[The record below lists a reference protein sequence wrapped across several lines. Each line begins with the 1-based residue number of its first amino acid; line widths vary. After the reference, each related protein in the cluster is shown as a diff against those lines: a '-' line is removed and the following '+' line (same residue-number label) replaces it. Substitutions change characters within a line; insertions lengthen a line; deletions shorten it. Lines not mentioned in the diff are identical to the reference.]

1 MTSMLVCYN
10 RRSMNTDRLKRHVKI
25 VCTLGPASNSPE
37 IIGKMLQGGMDVARL
52 NLSYGTL
59 EEHRQTVATVRS
71 VSQKMELPTAILLD
85 CPGRKR
91 RTGDTKAVFGD
102 HLQFARDNQIDF
114 IALSFITSTQQV
126 EEVKSL
132 LKEMSVGIPII
143 TKIEKGE
150 ALAVSG
156 PIIDVSDG
164 VMVARGDLGLQI
176 SIEKVP
182 LAQKKIIREAN
193 QRGKPVI
200 TATEMLESMVKSA
213 TPTRAEAT
221 DVANAVLDGTDA
233 VMLSEETSIG
243 KYPVEA
249 VEMMVKIILEA
260 ETVFPHDEVLR
271 ESHVENLNEID
282 DATALAACQIAHQ
295 IDAKAIVA
303 LTAGGTTALR
313 VAKHRPSQPILAV
326 TLADTIMRQLNLVWG
341 VYPLRKSAPAN
352 LEEWLETARITA
364 LETGVAKTGD
374 VIVLTAGLPLGVAG
388 STNLVKVH
396 RI

>member
-1 MTSMLVCYN
+1 
-10 RRSMNTDRLKRHVKI
+10 MNTDRLKRHVKI
-25 VCTLGPASNSPE
+25 VCTLGPASNTTE
-37 IIGKMLQGGMDVARL
+37 IIEKMLLSGMDIARL
-52 NLSYGTL
+52 NLSYGTF
-59 EEHRQTVATVRS
+59 EEHRQTVAMVRAAAR
-71 VSQKMELPTAILLD
+71 KLNLPTAVLLD

-102 HLQFARDNQIDF
+102 HLRFAEDNQIDYV
-114 IALSFITSTQQV
+114 ALSFITSTQQV

-132 LKEMSVGIPII
+132 TKEMNINIPIVA
-143 TKIEKGE
+143 KIEKGE

-156 PIIDVSDG
+156 SIIDISDG

-200 TATEMLESMVKSA
+200 TATEMLESMVKSP

-243 KYPVEA
+243 QYPVEA
-249 VEMMVKIILEA
+249 IQMMSKIIFEA
-260 ETVFPHDEVLR
+260 ETVLPHDKVFYEPQGNFVSEV
-271 ESHVENLNEID
+271 D
-282 DATALAACQIAHQ
+282 DATARAACQIASQ
-295 IDAKAIVA
+295 IDAKAIIA

-313 VAKHRPSQPILAV
+313 VAKHRPGQPILAV
-326 TLADTIMRQLNLVWG
+326 TLSETVMRQLNLVWG
-341 VYPLRKSAPAN
+341 VYPLQKTSPAN
-352 LEEWLETARITA
+352 LEEWLEVARQTA
-364 LETGVAKTGD
+364 LETGLATAGD
-374 VIVLTAGLPLGVAG
+374 VIVVTAGLPLGVPG
-388 STNLVKVH
+388 STNIVKVH
-396 RI
+396 RV

>member
-1 MTSMLVCYN
+1 
-10 RRSMNTDRLKRHVKI
+10 MNTDRLKRHVKI

-37 IIGKMLQGGMDVARL
+37 IIGKMLQSGMDVARL

-132 LKEMSVGIPII
+132 LKEMSVGIPVI

-156 PIIDVSDG
+156 SIIDVSDG

-271 ESHVENLNEID
+271 ESQVENLNEID

-326 TLADTIMRQLNLVWG
+326 TLSDTIMRQLNLVWG

-388 STNLVKVH
+388 NTNLVKVH

>member
-1 MTSMLVCYN
+1 
-10 RRSMNTDRLKRHVKI
+10 MNTDRLKRHVKI
-25 VCTLGPASNSPE
+25 VCTLGPASNNPE
-37 IIGKMLQGGMDVARL
+37 IIEKMLQSGMDVARL

-59 EEHRQTVATVRS
+59 EEHRQTVAMVRAAAR
-71 VSQKMELPTAILLD
+71 KLNLPTAVLLD

-102 HLQFARDNQIDF
+102 HLRFAQDNQIDF

-132 LKEMSVGIPII
+132 AREMSVSIPII

-150 ALAVSG
+150 ALAVSSS
-156 PIIDVSDG
+156 IIDISDG

-193 QRGKPVI
+193 QRGRPVI
-200 TATEMLESMVKSA
+200 TATEMLESMVKSP

-233 VMLSEETSIG
+233 VMLSEETSVG
-243 KYPVEA
+243 QYPVEA
-249 VEMMVKIILEA
+249 IQMMSKIIYEA
-260 ETVFPHDEVLR
+260 ETVLPHDKVFYEPRGELLSEV
-271 ESHVENLNEID
+271 D
-282 DATALAACQIAHQ
+282 DATARGACQIASQ
-295 IDAKAIVA
+295 IDAKAIIA

-313 VAKHRPSQPILAV
+313 VAKHRPGQPILAV
-326 TLADTIMRQLNLVWG
+326 TLSETVMRRLNLVWG
-341 VYPLRKSAPAN
+341 TYPLIRTSPTN
-352 LEEWLETARITA
+352 LEEWLEVARQTAM
-364 LETGVAKTGD
+364 ETGLAKTGD
-374 VIVLTAGLPLGVAG
+374 VIVVTAGLPLGVPG

-396 RI
+396 RV

>member
-1 MTSMLVCYN
+1 MIA
-10 RRSMNTDRLKRHVKI
+10 DRLKRHVKI

-37 IIGKMLQGGMDVARL
+37 IIGKMLQSGMDIARL

-59 EEHRQTVATVRS
+59 EEHRQTVATVRA
-71 VSQKMELPTAILLD
+71 VSQKMALPTAILLD

-102 HLQFARDNQIDF
+102 HLQFAQANQIDF

-132 LKEMSVGIPII
+132 LNEMSVSIPII

-156 PIIDVSDG
+156 SIIDVSDG
-164 VMVARGDLGLQI
+164 VMVARGVLGLQI

-249 VEMMVKIILEA
+249 VQMMVKIILEA

-271 ESHVENLNEID
+271 ESPGKFLNEVD
-282 DATALAACQIAHQ
+282 DATARAACQIAHQ

-313 VAKHRPSQPILAV
+313 VARHRPSQPILAV
-326 TLADTIMRQLNLVWG
+326 TLSDTIMRQLSLVWG
-341 VYPLRKSAPAN
+341 VYPLRKSAPTN
-352 LEEWLETARITA
+352 LEEWLEIARVTA
-364 LETGVAKTGD
+364 LETSVAKAGD
-374 VIVLTAGLPLGVAG
+374 VIVVTAGLPLGIAG

-396 RI
+396 RV

>member
-1 MTSMLVCYN
+1 M
-10 RRSMNTDRLKRHVKI
+10 DRLRRHVKI

-37 IIGKMLQGGMDVARL
+37 TIGRMLQSGMDVVRL

-59 EEHRQTVATVRS
+59 EEHYQTIARVRS
-71 VSQKMELPTAILLD
+71 VSQKMKLPTAILLD
-85 CPGRKR
+85 LPGRKR
-91 RTGDTKAVFGD
+91 RTGDGKAVFGD
-102 HLQFARDNQIDF
+102 HLQFAQSNQVDF

-132 LKEMSVGIPII
+132 LKDMGISIPII
-143 TKIEKGE
+143 VKIEKGE
-150 ALAVSG
+150 ALAVSSSIVDIG
-156 PIIDVSDG
+156 DG

-249 VEMMVKIILEA
+249 IEMMSKIILEA
-260 ETVFPHDEVLR
+260 ETVFPHDDVIR
-271 ESHVENLNEID
+271 EPQGEFLNEVD
-282 DATALAACQIAHQ
+282 DATARAACQIAYQ
-295 IDAKAIVA
+295 IEAKAIVA
-303 LTAGGTTALR
+303 LTASGTTALR
-313 VAKHRPSQPILAV
+313 VAKHRPSQSILAV
-326 TLADTIMRQLNLVWG
+326 TNSETVMRRLALVWG
-341 VYPLRKSAPAN
+341 VYPLIKSIPAN
-352 LEEWLETARITA
+352 LEEWLELARATA
-364 LETGVAKTGD
+364 LETGIAKAD
-374 VIVLTAGLPLGVAG
+374 DLIVVTAGFPLGVTG

-396 RI
+396 SV

>member
-1 MTSMLVCYN
+1 
-10 RRSMNTDRLKRHVKI
+10 MNTDRLKRHVKI
-25 VCTLGPASNSPE
+25 VCTLGPASNTPE
-37 IIGKMLQGGMDVARL
+37 IIEKMLLSGMDIARL

-59 EEHRQTVATVRS
+59 EEHRQTVAMVRL
-71 VSQKMELPTAILLD
+71 VSHKLELPTAILLD

-102 HLQFARDNQIDF
+102 HLRFAQDNQIDF
-114 IALSFITSTQQV
+114 VALSFITSVQQV
-126 EEVKSL
+126 QEVRSL
-132 LKEMSVGIPII
+132 ATEMNINIPIV

-156 PIIDVSDG
+156 PIIDISDG

-182 LAQKKIIREAN
+182 MAQKKIIRESN

-200 TATEMLESMVKSA
+200 TATEMLESMVKSP

-243 KYPVEA
+243 QYPVEA
-249 VEMMVKIILEA
+249 IKMMSKIICEA
-260 ETVFPHDEVLR
+260 ETVLPHDRVFYEPQGEL
-271 ESHVENLNEID
+271 LNEVG
-282 DATALAACQIAHQ
+282 DATARAACQIASQ

-313 VAKHRPSQPILAV
+313 VAKHRPAQPILAV
-326 TLADTIMRQLNLVWG
+326 TLSETVMRRLNLVWG
-341 VYPLRKSAPAN
+341 TYPLIKTSPTN
-352 LEEWLETARITA
+352 LDEWLEVARETS
-364 LETGVAKTGD
+364 LETGLAKAGD
-374 VIVLTAGLPLGVAG
+374 VIVVTAGLPLGIPG

-396 RI
+396 RV

>member
-1 MTSMLVCYN
+1 
-10 RRSMNTDRLKRHVKI
+10 MNTDRLKRHVKI
-25 VCTLGPASNSPE
+25 VCTLGPASNTPE
-37 IIGKMLQGGMDVARL
+37 IIEKMLLSGMDIARL

-59 EEHRQTVATVRS
+59 EEHRQTVAMVRL
-71 VSQKMELPTAILLD
+71 VSHKLELPTAVLLD

-102 HLQFARDNQIDF
+102 HLRFAQDNQIDF
-114 IALSFITSTQQV
+114 VALSFITSVQQV
-126 EEVKSL
+126 QKVRSL
-132 LKEMSVGIPII
+132 ATEMNINIPIV

-156 PIIDVSDG
+156 PIIDISDG

-182 LAQKKIIREAN
+182 MAKKKIIRESN

-200 TATEMLESMVKSA
+200 TATEMLESMVKSP

-243 KYPVEA
+243 QYPVEA
-249 VEMMVKIILEA
+249 IKMMSKIICEA
-260 ETVFPHDEVLR
+260 ETVLPHDRVFYEPQGEL
-271 ESHVENLNEID
+271 LNEVG
-282 DATALAACQIAHQ
+282 DATARAACQIASQ

-313 VAKHRPSQPILAV
+313 VAKHRPAQPILAV
-326 TLADTIMRQLNLVWG
+326 TLSETIMRRLNLVWG
-341 VYPLRKSAPAN
+341 IYPLIKTSPTN
-352 LEEWLETARITA
+352 LDEWLEVARETS
-364 LETGVAKTGD
+364 LETGLAKTGD
-374 VIVLTAGLPLGVAG
+374 VIVVTAGLPLGVPG

-396 RI
+396 RV

>member
-1 MTSMLVCYN
+1 MLYFL
-10 RRSMNTDRLKRHVKI
+10 SMNTDRLKRHVKI

-37 IIGKMLQGGMDVARL
+37 IIEKLLLSGMDIARL

-59 EEHRQTVATVRS
+59 DEHRQTVAMVRS
-71 VSQKMELPTAILLD
+71 VSQKLNLPTAVLLD

-102 HLQFARDNQIDF
+102 HLQFAQANQLDF

-132 LKEMSVGIPII
+132 ARDMHINIPII
-143 TKIEKGE
+143 VKIEKGE
-150 ALAVSG
+150 ALAVSSS
-156 PIIDVSDG
+156 IVDVGDG

-176 SIEKVP
+176 NIEKVP

-200 TATEMLESMVKSA
+200 TATEMLESMVKSP

-243 KYPVEA
+243 QYPVEA
-249 VEMMVKIILEA
+249 VQMMTKIIHEA
-260 ETVFPHDEVLR
+260 ETVLPHDKGFNEPQA
-271 ESHVENLNEID
+271 EYLNKID
-282 DATALAACQIAHQ
+282 DATARAACQIAGQ
-295 IDAKAIVA
+295 IEAKAIVA

-313 VAKHRPSQPILAV
+313 VAKHRPAQPILAV
-326 TLADTIMRQLNLVWG
+326 TLSETITRQLNLVWG
-341 VYPLRKSAPAN
+341 IYPLKRTLPAK
-352 LEEWLETARITA
+352 LEEWLEVARETA
-364 LETGVAKTGD
+364 LETGLAKTGD
-374 VIVLTAGLPLGVAG
+374 FIVVTAGLPLGVPG
-388 STNLVKVH
+388 STNIVKVH
-396 RI
+396 QV

>member
-1 MTSMLVCYN
+1 
-10 RRSMNTDRLKRHVKI
+10 MNADRLKRHVKI
-25 VCTLGPASNSPE
+25 VCTLGPASNTPE
-37 IIGKMLQGGMDVARL
+37 IIEKMLLSGMDIARL

-59 EEHRQTVATVRS
+59 EEHRQTVATVRL
-71 VSQKMELPTAILLD
+71 VSHKLELPTAILLD

-102 HLQFARDNQIDF
+102 HLRFAQNNQIDF
-114 IALSFITSTQQV
+114 VALSFIISTQQV

-132 LKEMSVGIPII
+132 AKEMNINIPIVA
-143 TKIEKGE
+143 KIEKGE

-156 PIIDVSDG
+156 SIIDISDG

-200 TATEMLESMVKSA
+200 TATEMLESMVKSP

-243 KYPVEA
+243 QYPVEA
-249 VEMMVKIILEA
+249 IQMMSKIIYEA
-260 ETVFPHDEVLR
+260 ETVLPHDKVFYEPQGEILT
-271 ESHVENLNEID
+271 EID
-282 DATALAACQIAHQ
+282 DATARAACQIASQ
-295 IDAKAIVA
+295 IEAKAIIA

-313 VAKHRPSQPILAV
+313 VAKHRPAQPILAV
-326 TLADTIMRQLNLVWG
+326 TLSETIMRQLNLVWG
-341 VYPLRKSAPAN
+341 TYPLVKTSPTN
-352 LEEWLETARITA
+352 LEEWLEVARQTA
-364 LETGVAKTGD
+364 LETGLATAGD
-374 VIVLTAGLPLGVAG
+374 VIVVTAGLPLGVPG
-388 STNLVKVH
+388 STNIVKVH
-396 RI
+396 RV

>member
-1 MTSMLVCYN
+1 MSVCYN

-37 IIGKMLQGGMDVARL
+37 IIGKMLQSGMDVARL

-59 EEHRQTVATVRS
+59 EEHRQTVAIVRS

-156 PIIDVSDG
+156 SIIDVSDG

-176 SIEKVP
+176 NIEKVP

-233 VMLSEETSIG
+233 GMLSEETSIG

-249 VEMMVKIILEA
+249 VQMMVKIILEA

-326 TLADTIMRQLNLVWG
+326 TLSDTIMRQLNLVWG

>member
-1 MTSMLVCYN
+1 
-10 RRSMNTDRLKRHVKI
+10 MNTDRLKRHVKI
-25 VCTLGPASNSPE
+25 VCTLGPASNTPE
-37 IIGKMLQGGMDVARL
+37 IIERMLLSGMDVARL

-59 EEHRQTVATVRS
+59 QEHRQTVTMVRTAAY
-71 VSQKMELPTAILLD
+71 KLNLPTAVLLD

-102 HLQFARDNQIDF
+102 HLRFAEDNQIDY

-126 EEVKSL
+126 QEVKSL
-132 LKEMSVGIPII
+132 AMEMNINIPIV

-156 PIIDVSDG
+156 SIIDISDG

-200 TATEMLESMVKSA
+200 TATEMLESMVKSP

-243 KYPVEA
+243 QYPVEA
-249 VEMMVKIILEA
+249 IQMMSKIIYEA
-260 ETVFPHDEVLR
+260 ETVLPHDRVFYEPQGEL
-271 ESHVENLNEID
+271 LNEVG
-282 DATALAACQIAHQ
+282 DATARAACQIASQ

-313 VAKHRPSQPILAV
+313 VAKHRPAQPILAV
-326 TLADTIMRQLNLVWG
+326 TLSETVMRRLNLVWG
-341 VYPLRKSAPAN
+341 TYPLIKTSPTN
-352 LEEWLETARITA
+352 LDEWLEVARETS
-364 LETGVAKTGD
+364 LETGLAKTGD
-374 VIVLTAGLPLGVAG
+374 VIVVTAGLPLGIPG

-396 RI
+396 RV

>member
-1 MTSMLVCYN
+1 
-10 RRSMNTDRLKRHVKI
+10 MNTDRLKRHVKI
-25 VCTLGPASNSPE
+25 VCTLGPASNTPE
-37 IIGKMLQGGMDVARL
+37 IIEKMLQSGMDVARL

-59 EEHRQTVATVRS
+59 EEHHQTVAMVRAAAR
-71 VSQKMELPTAILLD
+71 KLNLPTAVLLD

-91 RTGDTKAVFGD
+91 RTGDTKAVFSD
-102 HLQFARDNQIDF
+102 HLRFAQDNQIDY

-132 LKEMSVGIPII
+132 AREMNTNIPIV

-150 ALAVSG
+150 ALAVSSS
-156 PIIDVSDG
+156 IIDISDG

-200 TATEMLESMVKSA
+200 TATEMLESMVKSP

-243 KYPVEA
+243 QYPVEA
-249 VEMMVKIILEA
+249 IQMMSKIIYEA
-260 ETVFPHDEVLR
+260 ETVLPHDRVFYEPQGEL
-271 ESHVENLNEID
+271 LNEVG
-282 DATALAACQIAHQ
+282 DATARAACQIASQ

-313 VAKHRPSQPILAV
+313 VAKHRPAQPILAV
-326 TLADTIMRQLNLVWG
+326 TLSETVMRRLNLVWG
-341 VYPLRKSAPAN
+341 TYPLIKTSPTN
-352 LEEWLETARITA
+352 LEDWLEVARETSM
-364 LETGVAKTGD
+364 ETGLAKTGD
-374 VIVLTAGLPLGVAG
+374 VIVVTAGLPLGIPG

-396 RI
+396 RV

>member
-1 MTSMLVCYN
+1 M
-10 RRSMNTDRLKRHVKI
+10 
-25 VCTLGPASNSPE
+25 
-37 IIGKMLQGGMDVARL
+37 
-52 NLSYGTL
+52 
-59 EEHRQTVATVRS
+59 
-71 VSQKMELPTAILLD
+71 D

-102 HLQFARDNQIDF
+102 HLRFAEDNQIDY

-132 LKEMSVGIPII
+132 AREMSVSIPII

-150 ALAVSG
+150 ALAVSSS
-156 PIIDVSDG
+156 IIDISDG

-193 QRGKPVI
+193 QRGRPVI
-200 TATEMLESMVKSA
+200 TATEMLESMVKSP

-233 VMLSEETSIG
+233 VMLSEETSVG
-243 KYPVEA
+243 QYPVEA
-249 VEMMVKIILEA
+249 IQMMSKIIYEA
-260 ETVFPHDEVLR
+260 ETVLPHDKVFYEPQGELLSEV
-271 ESHVENLNEID
+271 D
-282 DATALAACQIAHQ
+282 DATARGACQIASQ
-295 IDAKAIVA
+295 IDAKAIIA

-313 VAKHRPSQPILAV
+313 VAKHRPGQPILAV
-326 TLADTIMRQLNLVWG
+326 TLSETVMRRLNLVWG
-341 VYPLRKSAPAN
+341 TYPLIKTSPTN
-352 LEEWLETARITA
+352 LEEWLEVARQTAM
-364 LETGVAKTGD
+364 ETGLAKIGD
-374 VIVLTAGLPLGVAG
+374 VIVVTAGLPLGVPG

-396 RI
+396 RV

>member
-1 MTSMLVCYN
+1 
-10 RRSMNTDRLKRHVKI
+10 MNTDRLKRHVKI
-25 VCTLGPASNSPE
+25 VCTLGPASNNPE
-37 IIGKMLQGGMDVARL
+37 IIEKMLQSGMDVARL

-59 EEHRQTVATVRS
+59 EEHRQTVAIVRAAAR
-71 VSQKMELPTAILLD
+71 KLNLPTAVLMD

-102 HLQFARDNQIDF
+102 HLRFAEDNQVDY

-132 LKEMSVGIPII
+132 AREMSVSIPIV

-150 ALAVSG
+150 ALAVSSS
-156 PIIDVSDG
+156 IIDISDG

-193 QRGKPVI
+193 QRGRPVI
-200 TATEMLESMVKSA
+200 TATEMLESMVKSP

-233 VMLSEETSIG
+233 VMLSEETSVG
-243 KYPVEA
+243 QYPVEA
-249 VEMMVKIILEA
+249 IQMMSKIIYEA
-260 ETVFPHDEVLR
+260 ETVLPHDKVFYEPQGELLSEV
-271 ESHVENLNEID
+271 D
-282 DATALAACQIAHQ
+282 DATARGACQIASQ
-295 IDAKAIVA
+295 IDAKAIIA

-313 VAKHRPSQPILAV
+313 VAKHRPGQPILAV
-326 TLADTIMRQLNLVWG
+326 TLSETVMRRLNLVWG
-341 VYPLRKSAPAN
+341 TYPLIKTSPTN
-352 LEEWLETARITA
+352 LEKWLEVARQTAM
-364 LETGVAKTGD
+364 ETGLAKIGD
-374 VIVLTAGLPLGVAG
+374 VIVLTAGLPLGVPG

-396 RI
+396 RV

>member
-1 MTSMLVCYN
+1 MLVCYN

-37 IIGKMLQGGMDVARL
+37 IIGKMLQSGMDVARL

-132 LKEMSVGIPII
+132 LKEMNVGIPII

-156 PIIDVSDG
+156 SIIDVSDG

-326 TLADTIMRQLNLVWG
+326 TLSDTIMRQLNLVWG

-364 LETGVAKTGD
+364 METGVAKTGD

-396 RI
+396 RV

>member
-102 HLQFARDNQIDF
+102 HLQFARDNLIDF
-114 IALSFITSTQQV
+114 IALSFITSTEQV

-132 LKEMSVGIPII
+132 LKEMNVGIPII

-156 PIIDVSDG
+156 SIIDVSDG

-271 ESHVENLNEID
+271 ESQVENLNEID

-326 TLADTIMRQLNLVWG
+326 TLSDTIMRQLNLVWG

-364 LETGVAKTGD
+364 LETGIAKAGD

>member
-1 MTSMLVCYN
+1 
-10 RRSMNTDRLKRHVKI
+10 MNTDRLKRHVKI
-25 VCTLGPASNSPE
+25 VCTLGPASNNPE
-37 IIGKMLQGGMDVARL
+37 IIEKMLQRGMDVARL

-59 EEHRQTVATVRS
+59 EEHRQTVAIVRGAAR
-71 VSQKMELPTAILLD
+71 KLNLPTAVLMD

-102 HLQFARDNQIDF
+102 HLRFAEDNQIDY

-132 LKEMSVGIPII
+132 AREMSVSIPII

-150 ALAVSG
+150 ALAVSSS
-156 PIIDVSDG
+156 IIDISDG

-193 QRGKPVI
+193 QRGRPVI
-200 TATEMLESMVKSA
+200 TATEMLESMVKSP

-233 VMLSEETSIG
+233 VMLSEETSVG
-243 KYPVEA
+243 QYPVEA
-249 VEMMVKIILEA
+249 IQMMSKIIYEA
-260 ETVFPHDEVLR
+260 ETVLPHDKVFYEPQGELLSEV
-271 ESHVENLNEID
+271 D
-282 DATALAACQIAHQ
+282 DATARGACQIASQ
-295 IDAKAIVA
+295 IDAKAIIA

-313 VAKHRPSQPILAV
+313 VAKHRPGQPILAV
-326 TLADTIMRQLNLVWG
+326 TLSETVMRRLNLVWG
-341 VYPLRKSAPAN
+341 TYPLIKTSPTN
-352 LEEWLETARITA
+352 LEEWLEVARQTAM
-364 LETGVAKTGD
+364 ETGLAKIGD
-374 VIVLTAGLPLGVAG
+374 VIVVTAGLPLGVPG

-396 RI
+396 RV